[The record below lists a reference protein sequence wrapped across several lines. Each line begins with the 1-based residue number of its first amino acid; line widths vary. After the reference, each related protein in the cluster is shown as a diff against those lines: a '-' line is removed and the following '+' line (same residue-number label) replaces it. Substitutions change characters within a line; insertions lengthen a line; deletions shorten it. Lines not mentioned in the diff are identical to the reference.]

1 MRQLGVVNDT
11 VGGTPIAVV
20 VEAESA
26 DRWAVFS
33 RKLDE
38 VTVELELRDEGLVDP
53 KTGTAW
59 DPVRGLGISGPLKDQ
74 PLALLPA
81 ISIFPK
87 DLESFFPDA
96 RIFSP

>member
-11 VGGTPIAVV
+11 VGRTPIAVV

-26 DRWAVFS
+26 DRWAAFS
-33 RKLDE
+33 RELDE

-59 DPVRGLGISGPLKDQ
+59 DPVRGLGISALKDQ

-81 ISIFPK
+81 ITIFPK